1 MSTFRQI
8 VEGYAGNVEQQRRS
22 MDYEGANDR
31 AIDKIKERNTNEIE
45 AKLEELPTKL
55 RLANKAY
62 NDGYYREY
70 NSGRHMSSDARSEA
84 AHKVGEEYMKTYV
97 KNFDNSF
104 NEILNNPNLSTK
116 HLVSLHA
123 IVDGISDNSTLGS
136 KKRKLHRAIIS
147 HKNSDD
153 FVRGFH
159 YARTGHDAP
168 WKNNWDE

>member
-1 MSTFRQI
+1 MITFKQI

-31 AIDKIKERNTNEIE
+31 AIDKIKERNISEIDS
-45 AKLEELPTKL
+45 KLKQLPTKV
-55 RLANKAY
+55 RLANTAYSDGFSTEFSRSRWRNTSANSDVRSSESHKAG
-62 NDGYYREY
+62 NAYRESAV
-70 NSGRHMSSDARSEA
+70 ND
-84 AHKVGEEYMKTYV
+84 
-97 KNFDNSF
+97 FDNSIS
-104 NEILNNPNLSTK
+104 ELLDNPYLSTK

-136 KKRKLHRAIIS
+136 KKHNLYRAILS

-159 YARTGHDAP
+159 YARTGHNAP
-168 WKNNWDE
+168 